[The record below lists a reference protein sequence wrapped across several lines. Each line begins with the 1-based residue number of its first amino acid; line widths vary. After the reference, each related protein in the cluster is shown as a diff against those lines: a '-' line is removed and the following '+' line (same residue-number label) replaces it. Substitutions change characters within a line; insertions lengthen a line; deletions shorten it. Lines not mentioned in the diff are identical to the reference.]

1 MGYENTVFDCNV
13 ITLLKHHAEQGNL
26 TLVENGAEHSIRC
39 KESILPLIDMDGGDH
54 PNGHA
59 NKKMRQLVLATCG
72 SFSITL
78 DDGQQKRTVFL
89 NGFYGRITTKPEA
102 HLPQII
108 DCPKKLASTAVVLF
122 KGEY

>member
-1 MGYENTVFDCNV
+1 
-13 ITLLKHHAEQGNL
+13 
-26 TLVENGAEHSIRC
+26 
-39 KESILPLIDMDGGDH
+39 MDGGDH

-89 NGFYGRITTKPEA
+89 NRANRGLLIKPGIW
-102 HLPQII
+102 PQIDDFSSGAI
-108 DCPKKLASTAVVLF
+108 CLVLASQGYSEEDYIRNYDDFLRYVKKQRNYT
-122 KGEY
+122 